1 MNFELTDE
9 QQMLQDSVARF
20 VTDEYSIE
28 ARHKNVALEQ
38 GFNPDNWQKFAD
50 LGWLSIP
57 FNEDLGGIGGGAVD
71 LMVVM
76 EELGKGLVAEPYL
89 PTVVLFGGLLAKS
102 GNSVFQEQL
111 IPKIIDG
118 SLQGAFAFHER
129 QSRFELS
136 DVLTTANAEA
146 DGFILNG
153 EKTVVFNGAV
163 ADKLVVVARTSGQQS
178 DEDGLTLF
186 VVDANAQGISKISY
200 RLMDGQLVANIRF
213 DNVSVGASD
222 VLGDIGQGYSL
233 MMSVVD
239 DALVSLAAEAQGN
252 MQFLLNATVEYSKT
266 REQFGVAIGSFQA
279 LQHRMV
285 DMFAACESSRSLLYR
300 AVCSIDEDEGNYDA
314 ADVKRNLT
322 ALKVTVGRSG
332 ELIGGESIQ
341 LHGGMGMTEEMAVG
355 NYVKR
360 LMTIDTTFGD
370 ADYHQFKFIGAAN
383 NAEA

>member
-1 MNFELTDE
+1 MNFELTEE
-9 QQMLQDSVARF
+9 QQMLQDSIARF
-20 VTDEYSIE
+20 VADEYSIE
-28 ARHKNVALEQ
+28 ARHQNVAFEQ
-38 GFNPDNWQKFAD
+38 GFNPDNWKKFAE

-57 FNEDLGGIGGGAVD
+57 FNEDFGGFAGSAVD
-71 LMVVM
+71 LMIVM
-76 EELGKGLVAEPYL
+76 EELGRGLVAEPYL

-102 GNSVFQEQL
+102 GNRVLQDQL

-136 DVLTTANAEA
+136 DVLTSAFADA

-178 DEDGLTLF
+178 DENGLTLF
-186 VVDANAQGISKISY
+186 VVDADASGISKTSY

-213 DNVSVGASD
+213 NNVSVGA
-222 VLGDIGQGYSL
+222 GDILGEVGQGYSV
-233 MMSVVD
+233 MMTVVD
-239 DALVSLAAEAQGN
+239 EALVSLAAEAQGN
-252 MQFLLNATVEYSKT
+252 MQFLLNTTVEYSKT

-285 DMFAACESSRSLLYR
+285 DMFAACESNRSMLYR

-360 LMTIDTTFGD
+360 LMIIDTMFGD
-370 ADYHQFKFIGAAN
+370 ADHHQLKFSATILS
-383 NAEA
+383 

>member
-1 MNFELTDE
+1 MNFELTEE
-9 QQMLQDSVARF
+9 QQMLQDSIARF
-20 VTDEYSIE
+20 VADEYSIE
-28 ARHKNVALEQ
+28 ARHQNVAFEQ
-38 GFNPDNWQKFAD
+38 GFNPDNWQKFAE

-57 FNEDLGGIGGGAVD
+57 FNEDFAGFAGSAVD
-71 LMVVM
+71 LMIVM
-76 EELGKGLVAEPYL
+76 EELGRGLVAEPYL

-102 GNSVFQEQL
+102 GNRALQEQL
-111 IPKIIDG
+111 IPQIIDG

-136 DVLTTANAEA
+136 DVLTSAVASA
-146 DGFILNG
+146 DGFSLNG

-163 ADKLVVVARTSGQQS
+163 ADKLVVIARTSGQQS
-178 DEDGLTLF
+178 DENGLTLF
-186 VVDANAQGISKISY
+186 VVDADASGISKASY

-213 DNVSVGASD
+213 NNVSVGADSI
-222 VLGDIGQGYSL
+222 LGEVGQGYSV
-233 MMSVVD
+233 MMAVVD
-239 DALVSLAAEAQGN
+239 EALVSLAAEAQGN
-252 MQFLLNATVEYSKT
+252 MQFLLNTTVEYSKT

-285 DMFAACESSRSLLYR
+285 DMFAACESNRSMLYR

-341 LHGGMGMTEEMAVG
+341 LHGGMGMTEELAVG

-360 LMTIDTTFGD
+360 LMTIDTMFGD
-370 ADYHQFKFIGAAN
+370 ADYHQRKFSATIFG
-383 NAEA
+383 